1 MTAQLSSICSI
12 MTTSQLLS
20 ARSRRCCGKPCGFIY
35 SWVVADSHKVKPSGV
50 GNIASAGLLSLPM
63 QQLRPQISCMLKNR
77 LPHGDVCRKAA
88 GNLRGAGFLIW
99 HCIDSCL
106 DLSVRCAVQA
116 GRLHLQAWVVLK
128 QRDEVVAVADQV
140 LRPCCAGRCK

>member
-1 MTAQLSSICSI
+1 M
-12 MTTSQLLS
+12 
-20 ARSRRCCGKPCGFIY
+20 
-35 SWVVADSHKVKPSGV
+35 VSHR
-50 GNIASAGLLSLPM
+50 NIASPGLLSLHLLPGSG
-63 QQLRPQISCMLKNR
+63 PQMLYVLKTK
-77 LPHGDVCRKAA
+77 LPHGDVCRSAA
-88 GNLRGAGFLIW
+88 ENLRGTGFLIR

-116 GRLHLQAWVVLK
+116 GRLLLQAWVVLK